1 MKFSATLTLFLG
13 TSLLLAACSQ
23 MPTPTDPMQPFTTQ
37 TLNWQPCDLSILGT
51 TGSFPEAISTL
62 GDRARC
68 ADVQVPLDY
77 AHPGNGTATM
87 SMLRVSAAHSRE
99 RQGSI
104 FLNPGGPGEDGL
116 NLSVYL
122 STLLGAAD
130 PSTPRGQSYR
140 QLGDQFDL
148 IGFSPRGV
156 GASTRLYCG
165 TNELQAPVHYA
176 SADRSAQNVNAMLH
190 NGQLTAQACAKN
202 PITPFIN
209 TDATARDLDLTRT
222 LLGEEKLNYVG
233 YSYGTWLGAW
243 YAKLFPEHAGRMLLD
258 GNMEFSGLFGATGAR
273 QPEAFER
280 DFRKIVLPYVARQ
293 DATYGL
299 GRDPDA
305 ISAMYDQLSVP
316 VRAQVASI
324 VQQNLYQ
331 HSNMPEIAAALLAAK
346 VTQQVLS
353 AHPKD
358 TPTSLQPA
366 LSLTPMAANQD
377 LDAAA
382 HLFGQ
387 QFLQNYEG
395 MKNPVASPTEVIGGD
410 AAFQAVSCNDS
421 TWNRDVTAVVAEDNR
436 LSQVAPLIG
445 GNFAASPCLSWADPS
460 VQKPATPAA
469 MPPLLM
475 LQNEYDPATPA
486 AGALAAWKA
495 TPNSKML
502 FIQHESQHTAFPYN
516 TDCVD
521 LPINQ
526 YFLTGTLPNE
536 NYTSCEAVPLP
547 SETQVYPA
555 ADTGV
560 SPQGIATQGLQR
572 SAFTPAGQNALNAL
586 REIIS
591 RNARVH

>member
-1 MKFSATLTLFLG
+1 MKFSVTSTFLLS
-13 TSLLLAACSQ
+13 TPLLLAACSQ
-23 MPTPTDPMQPFTTQ
+23 TSPVPDPMQPFTTQ

-51 TGSFPEAISTL
+51 TGGFPEAISAL

-77 AHPGNGTATM
+77 AHPGNGTAIM
-87 SMLRVSAAHSRE
+87 SMLRVSAAQPKA

-104 FLNPGGPGEDGL
+104 FFNPGGPGEDGL
-116 NLSVYL
+116 NFSVYF
-122 STLLGAAD
+122 SALLGNAD

-140 QLGDQFDL
+140 QLGEQFDL

-176 SADRSAQNVNAMLH
+176 SADRSQQNIDAMLH
-190 NGQLTAQACAKN
+190 NGRLTAEACAKN
-202 PITPFIN
+202 PVTPFIN

-222 LLGEEKLNYVG
+222 LLGDEKLNYIG

-243 YAKLFPEHAGRMLLD
+243 YAKLFPEHTGRMLLD
-258 GNMEFSGLFGATGAR
+258 GNMEFSGTFSATAAR

-280 DFRKIVLPYVARQ
+280 DFRQVVLPYVARQ
-293 DATYGL
+293 DTTYGL
-299 GRDPDA
+299 GQNPNA

-316 VRAQVASI
+316 VRAQVANI

-331 HSNMPEIAAALLAAK
+331 HDNMPEIAAALLAAK
-346 VTQQVLS
+346 VTQQVLN

-358 TPTSLQPA
+358 KPTSLQPA
-366 LSLTPMAANQD
+366 LSLTPMAADPD

-387 QFLQNYEG
+387 QFLENYEDV
-395 MKNPVASPTEVIGGD
+395 KNPAASPTELIGGD
-410 AAFQAVSCNDS
+410 AVFQAVSCNDS
-421 TWNRDVTAVVAEDNR
+421 TGNRDVTAVVAEDNR
-436 LSQVAPLIG
+436 LAQVAPLIG
-445 GNFAASPCLSWADPS
+445 GSFAASPCLSWTIPS
-460 VQKPATPAA
+460 VQKPAMPAA

-526 YFLTGTLPNE
+526 YFLTGTLPSE

-547 SETQVYPA
+547 SETQVFPA
-555 ADTGV
+555 ADAGT
-560 SPQGIATQGLQR
+560 SSQGLSAQGLQR

-591 RNARVH
+591 RNAKVH